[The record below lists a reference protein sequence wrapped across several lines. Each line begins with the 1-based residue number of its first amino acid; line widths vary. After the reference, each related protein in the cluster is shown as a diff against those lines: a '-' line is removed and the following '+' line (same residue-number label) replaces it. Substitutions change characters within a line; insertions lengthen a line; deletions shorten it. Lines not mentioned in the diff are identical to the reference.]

1 MLSLIY
7 YINEKRTQLIFF
19 CKWNTTSIYFVIYF
33 YWMKDNL
40 KFYCE
45 WKTPEKFTTNS
56 LETSWGWPELGT
68 DQPQL
73 VSREFVVLN
82 RDNLGCANCQTQR
95 VKSKPHVPFNFNT
108 KAVKALI
115 IWKGIQLLLGSS
127 NSYLTPLNIV
137 TRKGEFVWCGWWWTF
152 G

>member
-1 MLSLIY
+1 MNGRQPQFNMEI
-7 YINEKRTQLIFF
+7 E
-19 CKWNTTSIYFVIYF
+19 
-33 YWMKDNL
+33 DNL
-40 KFYCE
+40 
-45 WKTPEKFTTNS
+45 PEKFTTNS

-152 G
+152 GYEWSLISKSVELICWFSSFFSGN